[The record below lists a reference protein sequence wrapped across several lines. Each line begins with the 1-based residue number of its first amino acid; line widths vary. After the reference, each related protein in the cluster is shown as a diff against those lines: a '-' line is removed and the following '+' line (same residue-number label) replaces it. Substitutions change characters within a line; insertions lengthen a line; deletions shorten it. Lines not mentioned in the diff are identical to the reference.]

1 MPINPSLA
9 ASVTAPSGNILDILS
24 TFFNIFLAALFK
36 SVLFKLALASV
47 TFLTGTS
54 NISAVVSGDKSPNF
68 LNDRFLAGMV
78 FILPCILFIACS
90 GFLLLLTSSS
100 ATAYSLK
107 SCVCSA
113 PPLLKVRA
121 YFGPAFR

>member
-78 FILPCILFIACS
+78 FILPCIL
-90 GFLLLLTSSS
+90 L
-100 ATAYSLK
+100 
-107 SCVCSA
+107 
-113 PPLLKVRA
+113 
-121 YFGPAFR
+121 